1 MGFEGWDDVCP
12 YTITITPDNVFIVY
26 NNNVEVYRSRAFRL
40 KVQAESKAQKWIDE
54 KIGNIKRA
62 SAVLDVQNGA
72 AGSVSKIRR

>member
-12 YTITITPDNVFIVY
+12 YDYKITPDNVFIVY

-40 KVQAESKAQKWIDE
+40 KVQAENKAQKWIDK
-54 KIGNIKRA
+54 KIGKVKKANV
-62 SAVLDVQNGA
+62 VLDVQNGA